1 MEVDGRPSKENLFGQ
16 SALLMNA
23 TYIIFLYG
31 DLLIYGIIIASGI
44 TSYNS
49 AIKLNELI
57 TYVASDK

>member
-1 MEVDGRPSKENLFGQ
+1 
-16 SALLMNA
+16 MNA

>member
-1 MEVDGRPSKENLFGQ
+1 
-16 SALLMNA
+16 MNA

-49 AIKLNELI
+49 VIKLNELI